1 MASEAVWESDKGVF
15 LRVIVRPMSKKR
27 EFLAKVNEND
37 IVANL
42 RSPARDGKANT
53 ELVKR
58 LSKHLGLST
67 INVTLVSGHKSRE
80 KTILIHGLDRIQVL
94 QKLKLVHN

>member
-1 MASEAVWESDKGVF
+1 MASEAVWESEKGVF
-15 LRVIVRPMSKKR
+15 LRVIVRPMSKER
-27 EFLAKVNEND
+27 EFLAMVNERD

-42 RSPARDGKANT
+42 KSPAREGKANT

-67 INVTLVSGHKSRE
+67 SNVTLVSGHKSKE
-80 KTILIHGLDRIQVL
+80 KTILILGLDRIQVL